1 MHSVTGFVVKLLFLA
16 LVGFATASPHRGEA
30 AIFSLR
36 TQSAEQPSQDIASEI
51 ARLTSQL
58 NSSDEEERRGAVLA
72 LATLETP
79 AARGL
84 LVSALG
90 DTSERVR
97 AAALTAL
104 GELGDPS
111 LAAEVAPLLIRDKS
125 IFVRKSAAYALGR
138 LHSPAGTAALVTALK
153 DKNVEVRGAA
163 AVALAEYA
171 DAQAIEPLA
180 RALTD
185 KSEFVRAQ
193 SARALGVNSRAARS
207 AVQNLIRVL
216 TSDPDYEPKRQAAW
230 ALGEIGDQSA
240 LPALEAARRANDP
253 YLSSAALTA
262 IEKIKQQ
269 VSGARGQGSGKRE
282 FEISNLKF
290 QIP

>member
-1 MHSVTGFVVKLLFLA
+1 MHSVTGFVVKCLLLA
-16 LVGFATASPHRGEA
+16 LVGFAIASPHRGEA
-30 AIFSLR
+30 ATLSLH
-36 TQSAEQPSQDIASEI
+36 TQSSGQPSQDIASEI

-90 DTSERVR
+90 DRSERVR

-111 LAAEVAPLLIRDKS
+111 LAAEVAPLLLKDKS

-138 LHSPAGTAALVTALK
+138 LHSQTGTAALVAALK
-153 DKNVEVRGAA
+153 DKTVEVRGAA
-163 AVALAEYA
+163 AVALGEYA

-180 RALTD
+180 RALSD

-193 SARALGVNSRAARS
+193 SARALGVNSRAARG
-207 AVQNLIRVL
+207 AVPNLISLL
-216 TSDPDYEPKRQAAW
+216 TSDPDNEPKRQAAW
-230 ALGEIGDQSA
+230 ALGEIGDPSA
-240 LPALEAARRANDP
+240 LPALEAARRASDP
-253 YLSSAALTA
+253 YLSSAALAA

-269 VSGARGQGSGKRE
+269 
-282 FEISNLKF
+282 
-290 QIP
+290 